1 MKEHEVEILKTAKAV
16 VAQYQ
21 NDPTARAIVEHHKVI
36 IAKLENQEKKIVCT
50 YAQNMVGLV
59 KGDELVI
66 VKETECFMVGK
77 VTRTGY
83 KYKINKSTMEGAGY
97 KKGCAPSFSE

>member
-1 MKEHEVEILKTAKAV
+1 MKAHEIEILRNAKAIV
-16 VAQYQ
+16 TRYQ
-21 NDPTARAIVEHHKVI
+21 NDPTAQEMVAHHKTI

-59 KGDELVI
+59 KGDELII
-66 VKETECFMVGK
+66 VKETGCFMVGK
-77 VTRTGY
+77 VIRTGY

-97 KKGCAPSFSE
+97 KKGYAPSFSE